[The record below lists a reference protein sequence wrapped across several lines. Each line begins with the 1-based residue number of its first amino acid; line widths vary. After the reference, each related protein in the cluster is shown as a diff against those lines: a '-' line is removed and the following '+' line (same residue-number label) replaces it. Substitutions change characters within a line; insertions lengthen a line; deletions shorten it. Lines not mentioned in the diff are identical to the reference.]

1 MAASQTALAAG
12 AKARMSIH
20 QVVLALMARRRIVI
34 TVAGAIIMLTLI
46 GSLVVP
52 KKYSAT
58 ASVVAD
64 QKAPDPISGVA
75 PLMDSGALPSFI
87 ATQID
92 IITSERTR
100 LAVVHR
106 LGLDHDPKA
115 REKWLDDGDGKGT
128 VAQYWAERIGKKLL
142 VKPSRES
149 NVIVI
154 QFTATDP
161 NVAAATANAFA
172 TTYMET
178 SSELIAD
185 PARTSSAF
193 FEARVREARDVVE
206 QAHAKLSA
214 YQQANGITGTDDRLD
229 VESARLAELS
239 AQLTAV
245 QGQRSESTSRAAEA
259 TDGKMATSPDVMQNQ
274 VVQGLRAQVALS
286 EARLRELAQVDGLN
300 HPEYQKAAAEFETLK
315 ARLHYEMSQVAGS
328 VGSNNAVNRGREV
341 LLAAALEEQKKK
353 VLQLRA
359 RHDEIAVLQRD
370 VTAAE
375 KSYDAVTQRLSQTNL
390 ASLSQLTNVAML
402 SEALPPAK
410 PSSPRLVL
418 NLAVATV
425 AGLLLGMWAALLAER
440 FDRRIRT
447 LSDAEI
453 AFGLL
458 VLSEV
463 SSAAD
468 VIAQGPA
475 LGDRGLGW
483 DKPRRLGYA
492 GD

>member
-1 MAASQTALAAG
+1 
-12 AKARMSIH
+12 MSIH
-20 QVVLALMARRRIVI
+20 QVILALMARRRIVFA
-34 TVAGAIIMLTLI
+34 VAGAIVLLTLI
-46 GSLVVP
+46 GSLVIP
-52 KKYSAT
+52 KQYSAT

-75 PLMDSGALPSFI
+75 PLIDSGVLPSFI

-92 IITSERTR
+92 IITSERIR

-106 LGLDHDPKA
+106 LGLDQDPKA
-115 REKWLDDGDGKGT
+115 RQKWLDDGDGKGT

-142 VKPSRES
+142 VRPSRES
-149 NVIVI
+149 NVIAI

-178 SSELIAD
+178 SPELLAD
-185 PARTSSAF
+185 PARNSTAF
-193 FEARVREARDVVE
+193 FEARAREARDTVE
-206 QAHAKLSA
+206 KAHAKLSA

-245 QGQRSESTSRAAEA
+245 QGQRDESASRALEA
-259 TDGKMATSPDVMQNQ
+259 AGAKAATSPDVMQNQ
-274 VVQGLRAQVALS
+274 VIQGLRAQVALS
-286 EARLRELAQVDGLN
+286 EARLRELAQVDGEN
-300 HPEYQKAAAEFETLK
+300 HPAYQKAAAEFDTLN
-315 ARLHYEMSQVAGS
+315 ARLRAEMQQVAGG
-328 VGSNNAVNRGREV
+328 VGTSNAVNLRREE
-341 LLAAALEEQKKK
+341 LLAAALEAQKEK

-375 KSYDAVTQRLSQTNL
+375 KSYDAVTQRLSQTSL
-390 ASLSQLTNVAML
+390 ASLSQLTNVALL
-402 SEALPPAK
+402 SEALPPVKA
-410 PSSPRLVL
+410 SSPRLVF

-425 AGLLLGMWAALLAER
+425 GGLLLGIWAALLAER
-440 FDRRIRT
+440 LDRRVRS
-447 LSDAEI
+447 LSDAES

-463 SSAAD
+463 SSATD
-468 VIAQGPA
+468 VTGPDPA
-475 LGDRGLGW
+475 SDDARAGASMWG
-483 DKPRRLGYA
+483 KPRRLGYV
-492 GD
+492 GN

>member
-1 MAASQTALAAG
+1 
-12 AKARMSIH
+12 MSIY
-20 QVVLALMARRRIVI
+20 QVVLALMARRWIVI
-34 TVAGAIIMLTLI
+34 AVAGPIIMLTLI
-46 GSLVVP
+46 VSLVIP
-52 KKYSAT
+52 KQYSAT

-75 PLMDSGALPSFI
+75 PLNDSGALPSFI

-92 IITSERTR
+92 IITSERIR

-106 LGLDHDPKA
+106 LALDHDAKA

-128 VAQYWAERIGKKLL
+128 VAQYWAGRIGKKLL

-149 NVIVI
+149 NVIEI

-172 TTYMET
+172 STYMET
-178 SSELIAD
+178 SSELLAD
-185 PARTSSAF
+185 PARNSSAF

-206 QAHAKLSA
+206 KAHAKLSA

-239 AQLTAV
+239 AQLTTV
-245 QGQRSESTSRAAEA
+245 QEQLSETASRTVEAAGA
-259 TDGKMATSPDVMQNQ
+259 KIATSPDVMQNQ
-274 VVQGLRAQVALS
+274 VVQGLRAQGALS
-286 EARLRELAQVDGLN
+286 EARLRELAQVYGKN
-300 HPEYQKAAAEFETLK
+300 HPEYQKAAAEFETLN
-315 ARLHYEMSQVAGS
+315 ARLHYEMNQVAGS
-328 VGSNNAVNRGREV
+328 VGSSNAINRGREQ
-341 LLAAALEEQKKK
+341 LLAAALEAQKKK
-353 VLQLRA
+353 VLELRQ

-390 ASLSQLTNVAML
+390 ASLSQLTNVTML
-402 SEALPPAK
+402 SEALPPPK
-410 PSSPRLVL
+410 PSSPRPVL
-418 NLAVATV
+418 NLAVSAV
-425 AGLLLGMWAALLAER
+425 AGLLLGIWAALLAER
-440 FDRRIRT
+440 FDRRVRS
-447 LSDAEI
+447 LSDAES
-453 AFGLL
+453 AFGLQ

-468 VIAQGPA
+468 VIGPDPA
-475 LGDRGLGW
+475 SDDPGGGVGTW
-483 DKPRRLGYA
+483 DKPRRRLDHA
-492 GD
+492 GN